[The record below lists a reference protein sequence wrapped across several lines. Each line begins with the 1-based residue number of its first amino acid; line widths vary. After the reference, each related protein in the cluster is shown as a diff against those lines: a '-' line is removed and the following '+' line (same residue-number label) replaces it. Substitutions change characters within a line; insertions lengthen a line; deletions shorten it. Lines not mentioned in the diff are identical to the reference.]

1 MNSLTILNNL
11 IPLSK
16 IPDNL
21 FPYSK
26 RTIYHW
32 EKSGKYK
39 EAFKRIGSKIFVD
52 INKLLELLTN
62 ENGGE
67 NLK

>member
-1 MNSLTILNNL
+1 MDKLSFLNNS

-16 IPDNL
+16 LPSDM
-21 FPYSK
+21 FPFSK

-39 EAFKRIGSKIFVD
+39 EAFNRIGSKIFVN
-52 INKLLELLTN
+52 IEILTKLLTN
-62 ENGGE
+62 EYGGE
-67 NLK
+67 K